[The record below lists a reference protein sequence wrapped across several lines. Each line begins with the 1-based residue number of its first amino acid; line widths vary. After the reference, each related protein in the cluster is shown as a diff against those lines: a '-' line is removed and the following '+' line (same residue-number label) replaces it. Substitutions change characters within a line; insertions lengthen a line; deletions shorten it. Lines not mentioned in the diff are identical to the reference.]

1 MTLYRVL
8 FYPHNLLKRPSTP
21 VTEFTDELRDFLKN
35 LIATAVEFEG
45 GGIAAP
51 QVGVTKRIFVAD
63 FTSVFR
69 DENKYFEKKEGDYAV
84 YDTAGNL
91 LPVRFPLICINPE
104 IIKKDQPIVTDW
116 EGCLSMPNVTSH
128 KIQRFHSIEIRAFD
142 EYGKEFIVKTHHLYA
157 AVNFQHE
164 IDHLDGLLMIDRWNK
179 NSYSVKEVLAQIQEY
194 QDDPQTRKQLKKL
207 TLEDATKLRT
217 IIK

>member
-8 FYPHNLLKRPSTP
+8 HYPHNLLKRQSTP
-21 VTEFTDELRDFLKN
+21 ITEFTDELRDFLKN

-51 QVGVTKRIFVAD
+51 QVGITKRIFVAD

-69 DENKYFEKKEGDYAV
+69 DDHKFFEKKEGDYAV
-84 YDTAGNL
+84 YDLEGNL
-91 LPVRFPLICINPE
+91 LPTRFPLICINPE
-104 IIKKDQPIVTDW
+104 IIKKEEPIVTDW
-116 EGCLSMPNVTSH
+116 EGCLSMPDVTSH
-128 KIQRFHSIEIRAFD
+128 KIQRFHHIEMKAFD
-142 EYGKEFIVKTHHLYA
+142 EYGKPFVIKTHHLYA

-179 NSYSVKEVLAQIQEY
+179 NSYSVKTVLEEIEKSQN
-194 QDDPQTRKQLKKL
+194 DPQTRKHLKKL
-207 TLEDATKLRT
+207 NLVDATKL
-217 IIK
+217 KDVLK